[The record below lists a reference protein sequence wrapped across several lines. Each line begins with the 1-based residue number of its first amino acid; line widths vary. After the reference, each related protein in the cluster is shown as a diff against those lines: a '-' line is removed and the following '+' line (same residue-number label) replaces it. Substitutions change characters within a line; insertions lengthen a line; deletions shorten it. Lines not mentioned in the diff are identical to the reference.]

1 MERWDWQRLS
11 PQMDIELG
19 SYQVSIADHSYSCWD
34 GGSRPAHGRL
44 QQVRAVGVA
53 GGTENL
59 QSPLACKGNGSPRGQ
74 CLGMHLP
81 AEVTGLGLEDN
92 CDLRYRDL
100 NLSWGQVADATGRA
114 VKAAR
119 SQAKEAG
126 VHY

>member
-1 MERWDWQRLS
+1 
-11 PQMDIELG
+11 
-19 SYQVSIADHSYSCWD
+19 
-34 GGSRPAHGRL
+34 
-44 QQVRAVGVA
+44 
-53 GGTENL
+53 
-59 QSPLACKGNGSPRGQ
+59 
-74 CLGMHLP
+74 MHLP

-100 NLSWGQVADATGRA
+100 NLNLSWGQVVDATGRA